1 MVHLS
6 YPYMNTGK
14 KHNFD
19 WKWSLSVVSNSVTP
33 WTASIH
39 GIFQARVLE
48 WVAISFSRGSSL
60 TWGSNP
66 GLPHCGQM
74 LYCLSHQGILIT
86 LTRQTFVSKVMSLLF
101 HMLSSFVIAFLPR
114 SKCLLISW
122 PTVTIRSDFRAQEDK
137 VCHCVHFFSIYALKW
152 WDQVPWS

>member
-1 MVHLS
+1 M
-6 YPYMNTGK
+6 K
-14 KHNFD
+14 
-19 WKWSLSVVSNSVTP
+19 SLSCVQLCDSMDCLHP
-33 WTASIH
+33 WNFPGQSTGVGCH
-39 GIFQARVLE
+39 FLLQGIF
-48 WVAISFSRGSSL
+48 L

-101 HMLSSFVIAFLPR
+101 HMLSSFVIAFLPS

-137 VCHCVHFFSIYALKW
+137 VCHCVHFFSIYALK
-152 WDQVPWS
+152 